1 MIQENKGDA
10 VELLQLRYFLEV
22 AKSEHVTHSAQ
33 KLRVSQPSLTQAISR
48 LERELGVQL
57 FEPEGR
63 GIRLTEAGRF
73 YSKRIAQAVA
83 EIDSATSELIRF
95 DEERSSIVRI
105 NVVSAS
111 NIVID
116 AVAEWRA
123 QHPAA
128 KFQIVNSET
137 GSKTEPCDIE
147 VRMQMGKTPGTKG
160 AHLFKERIMLAVP
173 AANDRDEIEGRT
185 SCEIREPGASPHDH
199 SRRSEGT
206 EGKGGDA
213 TTTDALANEHGEAIS
228 LAHVQNSGFI
238 MLAGSR
244 NISNLCLSQCAKL
257 GFRPT
262 VAFESDNPS
271 VVRKMIGLGLGVG
284 FWPEHSW
291 GELGAGARLAPI
303 LEPGFVRT
311 IEVARTRHGSPNT
324 QADEFYAFLLQR
336 FEARWNI

>member
-1 MIQENKGDA
+1 M
-10 VELLQLRYFLEV
+10 ELLQLRYFLEV
-22 AKSEHVTHSAQ
+22 AESEHVTHSAQ

-73 YSKRIAQAVA
+73 YSKRIAKAVG
-83 EIDSATSELIRF
+83 EIDSATSELARF

-111 NIVID
+111 NIVVD
-116 AVAEWRA
+116 AVAEWRT

-128 KFQIVNSET
+128 KFQIVSSET
-137 GSKTEPCDIE
+137 ASKIEPCDIE
-147 VRMQMGKTPGTKG
+147 VRMQTGKTPEAKG
-160 AHLFKERIMLAVP
+160 ARLFKERIMLAVP
-173 AANDRDEIEGRT
+173 TTNGDETGESDAGFRDN
-185 SCEIREPGASPHDH
+185 P
-199 SRRSEGT
+199 
-206 EGKGGDA
+206 GKGERPGGEERDIA
-213 TTTDALANEHGEAIS
+213 ASDALANGLGEAIS
-228 LAHVQNSGFI
+228 LAQMQNSGFI

-262 VAFESDNPS
+262 IAFESDNPS

-311 IEVARTRHGSPNT
+311 IEVARTRHGGSNE
-324 QADEFYAFLLQR
+324 QADGFYSFLLQR

>member
-1 MIQENKGDA
+1 M
-10 VELLQLRYFLEV
+10 ELLQLRYFLEV
-22 AKSEHVTHSAQ
+22 AESEHVTHSAQ

-73 YSKRIAQAVA
+73 YSKRIAKAVG
-83 EIDSATSELIRF
+83 EIDSATSELARF

-111 NIVID
+111 NIVVD
-116 AVAEWRA
+116 AVAEWRT

-128 KFQIVNSET
+128 KFQIVSSET
-137 GSKTEPCDIE
+137 ASKIEPCDIE
-147 VRMQMGKTPGTKG
+147 VRMQTGKTPEAKARAYSRNASCSPCPQRTATKPRSTRYAKPKSPTQVFATIQEKVRDLEAKSATSQRATPWPTG
-160 AHLFKERIMLAVP
+160 AAKRFRWPRCKT
-173 AANDRDEIEGRT
+173 AA
-185 SCEIREPGASPHDH
+185 SSW
-199 SRRSEGT
+199 
-206 EGKGGDA
+206 
-213 TTTDALANEHGEAIS
+213 
-228 LAHVQNSGFI
+228 
-238 MLAGSR
+238 LAGSR

-262 VAFESDNPS
+262 IAFESDNPS

-303 LEPGFVRT
+303 LEPGFVRA
-311 IEVARTRHGSPNT
+311 IEVARTRHSGTNE
-324 QADEFYAFLLQR
+324 QADKFYSFLLQR

>member
-1 MIQENKGDA
+1 M
-10 VELLQLRYFLEV
+10 RYFLEV
-22 AKSEHVTHSAQ
+22 AESEHVTHSAQ

-73 YSKRIAQAVA
+73 YSKRIAKAVG
-83 EIDSATSELIRF
+83 EIDSATSELARF

-111 NIVID
+111 NIVVD
-116 AVAEWRA
+116 AVAEWRT

-128 KFQIVNSET
+128 KFQIVSSET
-137 GSKTEPCDIE
+137 ASKIEPCDIE
-147 VRMQMGKTPGTKG
+147 VRMQTGKTLEAKG
-160 AHLFKERIMLAVP
+160 ARLFKERIMLAVP
-173 AANDRDEIEGRT
+173 ATNGDETEEPDAGFRDNPEKDERPRGEERDIA
-185 SCEIREPGASPHDH
+185 AS
-199 SRRSEGT
+199 
-206 EGKGGDA
+206 
-213 TTTDALANEHGEAIS
+213 DALANGRGEAIS
-228 LAHVQNSGFI
+228 LAQMQNSGFI

-262 VAFESDNPS
+262 IAFESDNPS

-311 IEVARTRHGSPNT
+311 IEVARTRHGGSNE
-324 QADEFYAFLLQR
+324 QADGFYSFLLQR

>member
-1 MIQENKGDA
+1 MIQENEGGA

-22 AKSEHVTHSAQ
+22 AESEHVTHSAQ

-63 GIRLTEAGRF
+63 GIRLTEAGHF
-73 YSKRIAQAVA
+73 YSKRIAKAVG
-83 EIDSATSELIRF
+83 EIDSATSELARF
-95 DEERSSIVRI
+95 DEERSSIMRI

-111 NIVID
+111 NIVVD
-116 AVAEWRA
+116 AVAEWRT

-128 KFQIVNSET
+128 KFQIVSSET
-137 GSKTEPCDIE
+137 TSKIEPCDIE
-147 VRMQMGKTPGTKG
+147 VRMQTGKTPEAKG
-160 AHLFKERIMLAVP
+160 ARLFKERIMLAVP
-173 AANDRDEIEGRT
+173 TTNGDETEERALR
-185 SCEIREPGASPHDH
+185 EIKER
-199 SRRSEGT
+199 
-206 EGKGGDA
+206 
-213 TTTDALANEHGEAIS
+213 DALANGRDIAASDALANGRGEAIS
-228 LAHVQNSGFI
+228 LAQVQNSGFI

-262 VAFESDNPS
+262 IAFESDNPS

-311 IEVARTRHGSPNT
+311 IEVARTRHGGSNE
-324 QADEFYAFLLQR
+324 QADGFYSFLLQR